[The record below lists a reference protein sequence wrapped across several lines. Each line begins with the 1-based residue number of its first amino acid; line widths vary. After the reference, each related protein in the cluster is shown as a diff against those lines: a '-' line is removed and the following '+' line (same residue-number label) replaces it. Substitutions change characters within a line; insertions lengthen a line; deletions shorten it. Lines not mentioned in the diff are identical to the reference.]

1 MSSLDTRSPDTA
13 SSLSSQPV
21 TKPDGHTRRDLYL
34 HHESVVNSLQGSD
47 TLYQDAVTRAKKS
60 AKNAKHATDT
70 ADRIRATEKTLS
82 DYLDQLEKQH
92 VRKMLLPRKMRRK
105 LSSVQSQLETVSQNC
120 ADADREA
127 VHAQRQALQDMETC
141 KRLRG
146 DAKKLHKSERT
157 RRQLLDKMFDGL
169 QAGSVQENIV
179 EEKRDALMLVTNRK
193 KDSLTAQRQ
202 AYQLLTSALA
212 EVGNAKKDLWD
223 ARITNTVDLFNGG
236 TIGIMAGMQSQI
248 RFKAART
255 KVQYALSKLQQ
266 AVVLNPKLPLRKAL
280 NARGKEKMTL
290 EMTDIFFDGVAT
302 DIMTRLAIDKAE
314 AVVEGVEES
323 LVDSI
328 ATQKKH
334 VAHLREEYQSCSSE
348 LERTSKELVR
358 IRAELIHEAFS

>member
-13 SSLSSQPV
+13 SSLSSQP
-21 TKPDGHTRRDLYL
+21 TTPHGEKTGRNLYL
-34 HHESVVNSLQGSD
+34 HHESVVNALQGSD
-47 TLYQDAVTRAKKS
+47 TLYQDAVARAKKS

-70 ADRIRATEKTLS
+70 ADRIRATEESLS

-92 VRKMLLPRKMRRK
+92 VRKMLLRRKMRQK
-105 LSSVQSQLETVSQNC
+105 LSSVQSQLDSASQNC

-146 DAKKLHKSERT
+146 DAKKLHKSERM

-169 QAGSVQENIV
+169 QAGSLQENLV
-179 EEKRDALMLVTNRK
+179 EEERDALVLVTNRK

-202 AYQLLTSALA
+202 AYQLLTSALV
-212 EVGNAKKDLWD
+212 EVGNARKDLWD

-236 TIGIMAGMQSQI
+236 AIGMMAGMQSQI

-255 KVQYALSKLQQ
+255 KVQCALSKLEQ
-266 AVVLNPKLPLRKAL
+266 AVVLNPKLPLRKTL
-280 NARGKEKMTL
+280 NARSKDKMSL
-290 EMTDIFFDGVAT
+290 GMTDIFFDGVTT
-302 DIMTRLAIDKAE
+302 DLMARLAIDKAE
-314 AVVEGVEES
+314 AVVESVEES
-323 LVDSI
+323 LVKSI
-328 ATQKKH
+328 AMQKKH
-334 VAHLREEYQSCSSE
+334 VAQLREDYSSSSSE